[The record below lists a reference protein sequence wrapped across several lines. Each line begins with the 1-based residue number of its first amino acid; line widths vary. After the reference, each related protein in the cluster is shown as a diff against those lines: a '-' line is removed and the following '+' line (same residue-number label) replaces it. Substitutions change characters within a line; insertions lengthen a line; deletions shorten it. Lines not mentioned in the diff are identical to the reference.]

1 MTADRTSANARL
13 LRRALALYP
22 ASYDAAALA
31 ELADHAEHRVRTA
44 TPLAGLREV
53 ADVAGHGARVR
64 FGLVSHRP
72 TGRALATAAPL
83 AAVLAGTYAAVH
95 LWWAVMMVTDPSFQ
109 VFWAPGAQ
117 RFGPLAAAAA
127 LLAPAALMT
136 LAVLLGR
143 WTAARTLAVVT
154 VVTAPLIHL
163 LARPDLL
170 GTVADATVFYG
181 IGTRDSAVLVLNA
194 LVLLIAPPDRTTR
207 PGPAVPWV
215 LAVAITAS
223 GVVLD
228 LTDGFG
234 NVVHLDS
241 FVLVGPVA
249 TGAAVACTARTI
261 RASALT
267 TAVLAVPPL
276 ITPGL
281 LGSSTALPVVLRL
294 GVLYGAGFAVAFVA
308 VRLAD
313 RLLRRADPQRR

>member
-1 MTADRTSANARL
+1 M
-13 LRRALALYP
+13 
-22 ASYDAAALA
+22 
-31 ELADHAEHRVRTA
+31 
-44 TPLAGLREV
+44 
-53 ADVAGHGARVR
+53 AGHGARGR

-95 LWWAVMMVTDPSFQ
+95 LWWAVTMVTDPSFQ
-109 VFWAPGAQ
+109 VFRAPGAQ

-215 LAVAITAS
+215 LAVAITAA

-234 NVVHLDS
+234 KVVEWTTGSSHVAKKTKAWPATRPRFDIHHTPKHAGRLNQ
-241 FVLVGPVA
+241 VGLFF
-249 TGAAVACTARTI
+249 
-261 RASALT
+261 SALT
-267 TAVLAVPPL
+267 RRLRRRGRFASRDEPAAAIDTFVLACDEHDAKPYRWTFDGGPL
-276 ITPGL
+276 K
-281 LGSSTALPVVLRL
+281 A
-294 GVLYGAGFAVAFVA
+294 A
-308 VRLAD
+308 
-313 RLLRRADPQRR
+313 